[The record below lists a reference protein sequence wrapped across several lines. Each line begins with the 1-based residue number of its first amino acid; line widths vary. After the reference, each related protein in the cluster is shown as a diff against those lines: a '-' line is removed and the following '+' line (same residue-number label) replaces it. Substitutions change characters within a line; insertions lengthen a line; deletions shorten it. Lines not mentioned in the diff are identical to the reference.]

1 MAKRRKTA
9 TRTTT
14 KIVRVP
20 APRAAAPIVVK
31 TTAAPVKRRRQGG
44 GRRRSV
50 GGGGG
55 RVLNGKVIG
64 GVILGGA
71 LLGWLEKNYG
81 AKFPSVPFVGT
92 KGTIAAIAYFA
103 NKQGYLRE
111 ITADI
116 CIAAGATAG
125 YQLGKEGKISGDVDG
140 DNVYGEVV
148 PQVGAVAAQV

>member
-31 TTAAPVKRRRQGG
+31 TTAAPVRRRRKGG

-55 RVLNGKVIG
+55 RRINAKTFG
-64 GVILGGA
+64 GVIIGGA

-81 AKFPSVPFVGT
+81 SKFPSVPFLGT

-103 NKQGYLRE
+103 NKQGFMPE
-111 ITADI
+111 ITADV
-116 CIAAGATAG
+116 CIAAGATSG
-125 YQLGKEGKISGDVDG
+125 YQLGREGKISGELEG
-140 DNVYGEVV
+140 DIV
-148 PQVGAVAAQV
+148 PQVGIAAQV